1 MGDEFIPDNVIA
13 SWQEQ
18 KNTFSRLKNTEL
30 KIVQGGRDDSEIK
43 FNYINELYESK
54 KAELLNKDERI
65 SLLESELAQM
75 SKLTTKQI
83 PFEQISAEAK
93 TNYDNLDSLGFA
105 YTITTDFTK
114 IDTIPIFEVV
124 WKKDTK
130 QSDINQDTQKLSK
143 WLKLRI
149 NDDKVRIK

>member
-1 MGDEFIPDNVIA
+1 
-13 SWQEQ
+13 
-18 KNTFSRLKNTEL
+18 

-54 KAELLNKDERI
+54 KAELFNKDERI
-65 SLLESELAQM
+65 TLLESELANM

-83 PFEQISAEAK
+83 PFKQIGAEAK
-93 TNYDNLDSLGFA
+93 SNYPNLESLRFA
-105 YTITTDFTK
+105 YTITTNFTK

-130 QSDINQDTQKLSK
+130 QQDFNEDTQKLSK
-143 WLKLRI
+143 WLKLRL
-149 NDDKVRIK
+149 NDSTVVVK